1 MQTSAFYQNNGVNQ
15 SPFSDE
21 FTDITFIHSS
31 ENGYSEVYKAQRM
44 GKWYVLKRLISGM
57 ESNLRFQQL
66 LAKEFEIGFRLNH
79 PFVVQTTSYEQ
90 VEGLGLCIVQE
101 YVDGE
106 CWHDFFSTT
115 KVSKNEVYRILSELC
130 DAIGYI
136 HSHQIVHR
144 DIKPENIL
152 ITRDGHHPKLIDFGF
167 ADCADYAIAK
177 EPAGTLGYASPE
189 QQLPGG
195 IDNRS
200 DIYSM
205 GILIL
210 GLPKVWR
217 RLRRVAQRCKADD
230 PEKRFDNAYQIKACL
245 KPLRGVKVVMA
256 VLALVMAL
264 MALGWIVSYVSQK
277 KKMDAVQ
284 EQSVN
289 QQHQIDS
296 LNGTVVKQTLNVKQ
310 LNDQI
315 IEQQDRII
323 RQVKEIKSLDEELR
337 AVKRGH
343 EAVATDVAN
352 QNEVKDALK
361 QAKAEITE
369 IVKNLY
375 KKYDGSTTEGLK
387 EIYSPDRTEKAIK
400 QMIDKYKLEK
410 LYIGTDVYM
419 ELYSTWMFALAKY
432 SNSK

>member
-21 FTDITFIHSS
+21 FTDITLIHSS

-106 CWHDFFSTT
+106 SWRDFFSTT

-136 HSHQIVHR
+136 HSHGIVHR

-189 QQLPGG
+189 
-195 IDNRS
+195 
-200 DIYSM
+200 
-205 GILIL
+205 
-210 GLPKVWR
+210 
-217 RLRRVAQRCKADD
+217 
-230 PEKRFDNAYQIKACL
+230 
-245 KPLRGVKVVMA
+245 
-256 VLALVMAL
+256 
-264 MALGWIVSYVSQK
+264 
-277 KKMDAVQ
+277 
-284 EQSVN
+284 
-289 QQHQIDS
+289 
-296 LNGTVVKQTLNVKQ
+296 
-310 LNDQI
+310 
-315 IEQQDRII
+315 
-323 RQVKEIKSLDEELR
+323 
-337 AVKRGH
+337 
-343 EAVATDVAN
+343 
-352 QNEVKDALK
+352 
-361 QAKAEITE
+361 
-369 IVKNLY
+369 
-375 KKYDGSTTEGLK
+375 
-387 EIYSPDRTEKAIK
+387 
-400 QMIDKYKLEK
+400 
-410 LYIGTDVYM
+410 
-419 ELYSTWMFALAKY
+419 
-432 SNSK
+432 